1 LESGVVDKTT
11 LTAKDGCLVQDDI
24 WCSLPRRRISPEPN
38 HLQHPTTPPYEIHS
52 LATAD
57 TQSLPPS
64 LAPYVTMSDTAPE
77 PETLEALQA
86 RHRKEQRD
94 LVSRTTQ
101 KKKQASK
108 KTRKGVN
115 DECERLEWEL
125 KERQEKELA
134 ALNGDAPVDGA
145 EVAAEDEDEPQEED
159 TLEAEV
165 AKLHMN
171 GSSAQSQDGSTVGED
186 NDTGAGGRKK
196 KPNRAK
202 ARLARRAAEQDA
214 VIREAER
221 EAANAPNP
229 REIERERMETQLA
242 KHKLALHEIRANG
255 HCLYAAVADQLH
267 TRELGTKPKIEVTVI
282 TEELPKAE
290 SYKKVRYA
298 AADWIEG
305 NADDFAAFLEDPL
318 PEHVRKIRDTGEW
331 GGHPELIALART
343 YGVRICVLHSDGRV
357 DKIEPEEAAKD
368 VEEIWL
374 GYYKHSHG
382 LGEHYNSLRK
392 AG

>member
-1 LESGVVDKTT
+1 
-11 LTAKDGCLVQDDI
+11 
-24 WCSLPRRRISPEPN
+24 
-38 HLQHPTTPPYEIHS
+38 
-52 LATAD
+52 
-57 TQSLPPS
+57 
-64 LAPYVTMSDTAPE
+64 MSDAPA

-115 DECERLEWEL
+115 DECESLEREL
-125 KERQEKELA
+125 KERQENELA
-134 ALNGDAPVDGA
+134 ALNGEVAGDEA
-145 EVAAEDEDEPQEED
+145 EVVAEGEDEPEEED
-159 TLEAEV
+159 TLEAGV
-165 AKLHMN
+165 AKLQVN
-171 GSSAQSQDGSTVGED
+171 GSSAPSEDGSTVGED
-186 NDTGAGGRKK
+186 NDTGAGGRRK

-242 KHKLALHEIRANG
+242 RHQLALHEIRANG
-255 HCLYAAVADQLH
+255 HCLYAAVADQLD
-267 TRELGTKPKIEVTVI
+267 TRELGMKPKIEVTLI
-282 TEELPKAE
+282 AEDSPKTDI
-290 SYKKVRYA
+290 YKKVRYA
-298 AADWIEG
+298 AADWMEG
-305 NADDFAAFLEDPL
+305 HADDFAPFVEDPL
-318 PEHVRKIRDTGEW
+318 PEHVRKIRETGEW
-331 GGHPELIALART
+331 GGHPELLALART
-343 YGVRICVLHSDGRV
+343 YGVRICVLHSDGHV
-357 DKIEPEEAAKD
+357 DKIEPEEPAQD